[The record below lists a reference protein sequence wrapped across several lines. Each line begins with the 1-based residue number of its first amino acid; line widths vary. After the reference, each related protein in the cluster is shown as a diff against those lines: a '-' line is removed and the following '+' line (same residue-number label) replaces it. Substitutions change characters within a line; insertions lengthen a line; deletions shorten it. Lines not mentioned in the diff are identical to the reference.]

1 VIRYQLATMAR
12 SRAVLAPVAAYL
24 FVLLGVYAYRPNEVD
39 ATYAFT
45 AVMMTPVAA
54 WLAASAAFAEPWTQ
68 RQIATAAAGGVG
80 PALRGRVSALALV
93 VGVMAAVDVAFP
105 AVFGLFDRHVSIE
118 DLVTAA
124 LGHGGCGALGV
135 ALGLVAVPP
144 TVRRPPTA
152 FLVIAVYALLAVPL
166 YDLAPVLSPAAWLAA
181 AITDTDPR
189 TVAGPVVL
197 AAVVAVV
204 HAAVVL
210 AAGEALRRRQ
220 A

>member
-1 VIRYQLATMAR
+1 
-12 SRAVLAPVAAYL
+12 
-24 FVLLGVYAYRPNEVD
+24 
-39 ATYAFT
+39 
-45 AVMMTPVAA
+45 
-54 WLAASAAFAEPWTQ
+54 
-68 RQIATAAAGGVG
+68 VG
-80 PALRGRVSALALV
+80 PALRGRVAALAQV

-105 AVFGLFDRHVSIE
+105 VVFGLFDRHVSIE

-166 YDLAPVLSPAAWLAA
+166 YDIAPVLSPAAWLAA

-204 HAAVVL
+204 QAAVVL
-210 AAGEALRRRQ
+210 AAARRCAGARHDPREGGPPAPPGGWTQ
-220 A
+220 LSTYTVVFCVHPRWRPAPAR